1 LELKVVCAQIGA
13 RDHYGFP
20 LALHQAGALGALV
33 TDFWSRC
40 PYPPGWPVLGPLAAR
55 RHEGL
60 AGARVMPMNG
70 RTLGLELL
78 FRCSGT
84 PGWERILRR
93 NAFFQRAAK
102 ARIPWD
108 DPGLRSA
115 SGDAPALF
123 SYSYASLALIQEARR
138 RGWKTLLGQIDP
150 GPFEARVVEREEELW
165 PEFRSS
171 WKKAPDGYYERWREE
186 LECAGRIVVNSRWS
200 FDALVAEG
208 VAPGKI
214 DEIPLCLAGPRTPD
228 VPAKS
233 YPAAF
238 SRARPLRVLF
248 LGQINLRKGV
258 PALLAA
264 MKQLGNQPVEL
275 WMAGTLRFEVPAR
288 FRSCGNIKWLGRVN
302 RGLVS
307 DLYRKADLFVFP
319 THSDGFGMTQLEAQ
333 AWRMPVIASRNCGS
347 VVRHGCNGLV
357 LDEVTPEAIA
367 RALHDC
373 VTNPG
378 ALREWSERSLVEERF
393 GLKAA
398 ANGLLDAIRRSDEP
412 GSREKCP

>member
-1 LELKVVCAQIGA
+1 MKVVCAQIGA

-40 PYPPGWPVLGPLAAR
+40 RFPPGWPVLGPLAAR

-60 AGARVMPMNG
+60 EGARVMPMNL
-70 RTLGLELL
+70 RTLGLEFS
-78 FRCSGT
+78 FRCAGT
-84 PGWERILRR
+84 TGWERILRR
-93 NAFFQRAAK
+93 NAFFERAARL
-102 ARIPWD
+102 RIPWD

-115 SGDAPALF
+115 AGEDPALF
-123 SYSYASLALIQEARR
+123 CYSYSSLALIEEARR

-150 GPFEARVVEREEELW
+150 GPFEARVVAREKELW

-171 WKKAPDGYYERWREE
+171 CSKAPDGYYERWREE
-186 LECAGRIVVNSRWS
+186 LDAAGRIVVNSRWS

-214 DEIPLCLAGPRTPD
+214 DEIPLCLPGARIPG
-228 VPAKS
+228 VSAKS
-233 YPAAF
+233 YPSAF
-238 SRARPLRVLF
+238 SEARPLRVLF

-258 PALLAA
+258 PALLTA

-275 WMAGTLRFEVPAR
+275 WMAGTLQFELPAC
-288 FRSCGNIKWLGRVN
+288 FRACGNIKWLGRVN
-302 RGLVS
+302 RGLVAA
-307 DLYRKADLFVFP
+307 LYQKADVFVFP

-333 AWRMPVIASRNCGS
+333 AWRVPVIASKNCGS
-347 VVRHGCNGLV
+347 VVRHGGNGLV

-367 RALHDC
+367 RALEYC
-373 VTNPG
+373 VMNPA
-378 ALREWSERSLVEERF
+378 ALREWSEGSRVEERF
-393 GLKAA
+393 GPEAA
-398 ANGLLDAIRRSDEP
+398 ARGLLDALRRSDGTGDP
-412 GSREKCP
+412 AIDP

>member
-1 LELKVVCAQIGA
+1 MKVVCAQIGA

-20 LALHQAGALGALV
+20 LALHRAGALGALV

-40 PYPPGWPVLGPLAAR
+40 HYPPGWPLLGPLAAR

-60 AGARVMPMNG
+60 AGARVLPMNG
-70 RTLGLELL
+70 RTLGLELR

-84 PGWERILRR
+84 RGWERIIRR
-93 NAFFQRAAK
+93 NAFFQRAARI
-102 ARIPWD
+102 RIPWD
-108 DPGLRSA
+108 DPCLRS
-115 SGDAPALF
+115 SCGDEPALF

-138 RGWKTLLGQIDP
+138 RGWQTLLGQIDP
-150 GPFEARVVEREEELW
+150 GPFEARVVEREGELW

-171 WKKAPDGYYERWREE
+171 WKKAPASYYESWREE
-186 LECAGRIVVNSRWS
+186 LDLAGRIVVNSRWS

-214 DEIPLCLAGPRTPD
+214 EEIPLCLAGPRTPD

-238 SRARPLRVLF
+238 TTARPLRVLF

-258 PALLAA
+258 PALLTA
-264 MKQLGNQPVEL
+264 MHQLGKLPVEL
-275 WMAGTLRFEVPAR
+275 TMAGSLQFELPAR
-288 FRSCGNIKWLGRVN
+288 FRACGNVRWLGRVN

-307 DLYRKADLFVFP
+307 ELYRKADLFVFP

-333 AWRMPVIASRNCGS
+333 AWRVPVIASRNCGE
-347 VVRHGCNGLV
+347 VVHHGSNGLV
-357 LDEVTPEAIA
+357 LDEVTPEAIV
-367 RALHDC
+367 RALHYC
-373 VTNPG
+373 VENPG

-393 GLKAA
+393 GLEAA
-398 ANGLLDAIRRSDEP
+398 ASGLLDAIRRSH
-412 GSREKCP
+412 GSVHPAN

>member
-1 LELKVVCAQIGA
+1 LKVVCAQIGA

-33 TDFWSRC
+33 TDFWSGCRL
-40 PYPPGWPVLGPLAAR
+40 PSSWPVLGPLAAR

-60 AGARVMPMNG
+60 KGARVMPMNV

-78 FRCSGT
+78 FRCCGK
-84 PGWERILRR
+84 PGWDRIIRR
-93 NAFFQRAAK
+93 NAFFQRAAE
-102 ARIPWD
+102 ARIPWG
-108 DPGLRSA
+108 DPCVRSA
-115 SGDAPALF
+115 TGDAPALF

-165 PEFRSS
+165 PEFRGS
-171 WKKAPDGYYERWREE
+171 WKKAPDCYYEGWREE
-186 LECAGRIVVNSRWS
+186 LDLAGRIVVNSRWS

-228 VPAKS
+228 IPAKS

-238 SRARPLRVLF
+238 TPTRPLRLLF

-275 WMAGTLRFEVPAR
+275 WMAGSLQFELPAR
-288 FRSCGNIKWLGRVN
+288 YRACENIKWLGRVN

-307 DLYRKADLFVFP
+307 ALYRKADLFVFP

-333 AWRMPVIASRNCGS
+333 SWRMPVIASKNCGA
-347 VVRHGCNGLV
+347 VVRHEGNGLV

-367 RALHDC
+367 RALDYC
-373 VTNPG
+373 LMNPG

-393 GLKAA
+393 GIEAA
-398 ANGLLDAIRRSDEP
+398 ARGLLDAIRRSD
-412 GSREKCP
+412 